1 MEKNKKTEMSKTRV
15 LFRLFGFTANYKASI
30 LLLVILGF
38 ISVGFSVLQPLPVKY
53 IIDNVLSNHPLP
65 LSLKNLFNRF
75 GGVPDNKGLLFILVI
90 ASVVMVVCNSLL
102 SFISSSVTTKICQ
115 KLVYDFSA
123 ALFDKMQKLSLAF
136 YSKNKV
142 GDLMQRLTGD
152 TYVIY
157 SVVGGIMLPT
167 LMAFTSL
174 GSMFYVMYHINTK
187 LALLA
192 ISVVPVFALLLYVFR
207 KPMTNYSMYQSELS
221 GKLWSFLHQSLSSVK
236 IIQAYTREG
245 FTRDKF
251 REQSFAYNEASRANT
266 KIGMV
271 YYGILGIV
279 TGIATAIIVG
289 IGAYKGLEGEITTG
303 ELFLF
308 ISYIGALFGPVNSLA
323 GIIAT
328 SFTITAKAK
337 RIFEIIDSE
346 EVVCEKPNA
355 INLTNVEGNVELKN
369 VFFGYGKEGEATCIL
384 NDFNLEVGA
393 GKVVAIVGPTGA
405 GKTSM
410 ISLLLRFYDPWS
422 GHVCIDGVDVKD
434 VTLKSLR
441 ENISLVLQDSFIF
454 PISVAENIA
463 FGNPTATRDEIIA
476 AAKASQAHDFITRLP
491 EGYDTIISEGGSS
504 LSGGEKQRISLA
516 RAFLRNTPILI
527 LDEPTSAMDVQ
538 TEAKIFKALSTYSAG
553 RTVFLIS
560 HRLSTVRHADLIISI
575 KDGLIQE
582 KGTHESLLKE
592 GKVYAEFHQFQDVG

>member
-1 MEKNKKTEMSKTRV
+1 MSKTRV